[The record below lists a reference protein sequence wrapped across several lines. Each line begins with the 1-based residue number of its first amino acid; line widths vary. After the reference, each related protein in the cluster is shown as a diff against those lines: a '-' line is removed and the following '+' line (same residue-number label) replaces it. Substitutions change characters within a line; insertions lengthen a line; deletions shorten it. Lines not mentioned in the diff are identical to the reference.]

1 MSVAAVRTETRPVG
15 RSVSHDL
22 GLASQFSIT
31 AARTAVIGYFAAQ
44 GLQGLRL
51 AAQGF
56 FAAHGLQGFAL
67 AAQGFLAAH
76 GLHGRHADFVAPHG
90 LQGLH
95 AAICTTSDAAYDC
108 AAGSAVMPATAATAP
123 IAAIDCL
130 KLGTVVRFIIV
141 SVVWAGREWPLPG
154 QRTWRCDMMDG

>member
-1 MSVAAVRTETRPVG
+1 MSAAAVRTETKPVG
-15 RSVSHDL
+15 RSVSHDP

-67 AAQGFLAAH
+67 AAQGFLAEH
-76 GLHGRHADFVAPHG
+76 GLHGLHADFLAPQG

-95 AAICTTSDAAYDC
+95 AAICATSDAA
-108 AAGSAVMPATAATAP
+108 
-123 IAAIDCL
+123 
-130 KLGTVVRFIIV
+130 
-141 SVVWAGREWPLPG
+141 
-154 QRTWRCDMMDG
+154 

>member
-1 MSVAAVRTETRPVG
+1 M
-15 RSVSHDL
+15 
-22 GLASQFSIT
+22 
-31 AARTAVIGYFAAQ
+31 
-44 GLQGLRL
+44 

-67 AAQGFLAAH
+67 AAQGFLAEH
-76 GLHGRHADFVAPHG
+76 GLHGLHADFLAPHG

-95 AAICTTSDAAYDC
+95 AAICTKSDAAYDC

-130 KLGTVVRFIIV
+130 KLGTVVRFIVI
-141 SVVWAGREWPLPG
+141 SVVWAGHEWPLPEP
-154 QRTWRCDMMDG
+154 RIWRCDMMDG

>member
-1 MSVAAVRTETRPVG
+1 MSSSAVRTETRPAD
-15 RSVSHDL
+15 RSVSHDP
-22 GLASQFSIT
+22 GLASQFGVT
-31 AARTAVIGYFAAQ
+31 AARTAVIGYSVAQ

-56 FAAHGLQGFAL
+56 FAAHGLQGFAF

-76 GLHGRHADFVAPHG
+76 GLHGLHAAFLAAHG

-95 AAICTTSDAAYDC
+95 AAICTTSAAAYDC
-108 AAGSAVMPATAATAP
+108 AVGSAVIPATAATAP

-130 KLGTVVRFIIV
+130 KLGTAVRFIII
-141 SVVWAGREWPLPG
+141 SMVWAGREWPLPG
-154 QRTWRCDMMDG
+154 HRTWRCDMKDR